1 MILKILDRLLLLLR
15 MPKKKVKPISVIK
28 KVKVPEQEINE
39 LLDPE
44 SDLLSTL
51 LDDALI
57 RESIISHLEIC
68 YNYKIKQ
75 ANDDYLL
82 FPSKFKRG
90 FTVLSIQT
98 MQASE

>member
-1 MILKILDRLLLLLR
+1 MGDHVREVTIEEKIKHAERR
-15 MPKKKVKPISVIK
+15 
-28 KVKVPEQEINE
+28 INE
-39 LLDPE
+39 LNLLINYWRVQGENEINDLLDPN

-75 ANDDYLL
+75 ANDDY
-82 FPSKFKRG
+82 
-90 FTVLSIQT
+90 
-98 MQASE
+98 